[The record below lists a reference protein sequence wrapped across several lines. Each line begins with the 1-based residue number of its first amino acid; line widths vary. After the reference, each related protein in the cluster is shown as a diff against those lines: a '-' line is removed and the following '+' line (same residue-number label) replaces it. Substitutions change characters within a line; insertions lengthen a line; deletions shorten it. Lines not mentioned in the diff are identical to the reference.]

1 VSGWWAEDKAAEADA
16 LDASWKQVRD
26 GTLLHENGHRRICYH
41 YTDKL
46 TDMLN
51 HLRAW
56 GYAPKEERAA
66 ELGKKKYQDEWVDR
80 VGAIQ
85 KEAREMQALYDSPAG
100 TNHGQNQGNWN
111 WGQL

>member
-56 GYAPKEERAA
+56 GYAPKEERAR
-66 ELGKKKYQDEWVDR
+66 ELGEIHYRKEWTIRVRAIQDEEDD
-80 VGAIQ
+80 
-85 KEAREMQALYDSPAG
+85 KQALYDSPAG

-111 WGQL
+111 WNQL